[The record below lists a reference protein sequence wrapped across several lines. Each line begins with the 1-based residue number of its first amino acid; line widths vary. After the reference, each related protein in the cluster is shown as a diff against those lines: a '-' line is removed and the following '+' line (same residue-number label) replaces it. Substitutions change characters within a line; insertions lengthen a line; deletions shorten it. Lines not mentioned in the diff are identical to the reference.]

1 MRSSSTLLLNCC
13 LAVCCALACPDV
25 SSARGWRKRFA
36 ASSTSRPT
44 PAQNPYAA
52 KRIYPQYDAGFHAR
66 HLQNI
71 GIPSGDVGL
80 RGNGITLNP
89 W

>member
-1 MRSSSTLLLNCC
+1 MRSSLAVLIVCC
-13 LAVCCALACPDV
+13 LAVGMSLACPGV
-25 SSARGWRKRFA
+25 SSARGWRQRIA
-36 ASSTSRPT
+36 AGASTRPT

-52 KRIYPQYDAGFHAR
+52 RRIYPQYDGGFHAR

-71 GIPSGDVGL
+71 GVPSGDVGF

>member
-1 MRSSSTLLLNCC
+1 MRSSLAVLFVGC
-13 LAVCCALACPDV
+13 LAVCLSLACPGV
-25 SSARGWRKRFA
+25 SSARGWRQRFA
-36 ASSTSRPT
+36 AGSSRPT

-80 RGNGITLNP
+80 RGNGITQNP

>member
-1 MRSSSTLLLNCC
+1 MRSSSALLLGCC
-13 LAVCCALACPDV
+13 LAVCCTLACPEE

-36 ASSTSRPT
+36 ADPARPT